1 MISECTFS
9 PSRTNPIF
17 LYKLKAFSLSLITV
31 SSGREIVKNPVII
44 FLNGPADAWIGQ
56 TDKLSRL
63 SYVYA
68 IMYKIAHDEAFSRFI
83 DEHRLTDQIVT
94 KTNVLQ
100 NTEYYQKILKII
112 LYIHL
117 AADHDN
123 QILALFGSRK
133 KSIRRIQQKN
143 RRVPV

>member
-1 MISECTFS
+1 
-9 PSRTNPIF
+9 
-17 LYKLKAFSLSLITV
+17 
-31 SSGREIVKNPVII
+31 
-44 FLNGPADAWIGQ
+44 
-56 TDKLSRL
+56 
-63 SYVYA
+63 
-68 IMYKIAHDEAFSRFI
+68 MYKIADDETFSRFI

-100 NTEYYQKILKII
+100 NTEYYQKILNII

-123 QILALFGSRK
+123 QISALFGSRK

-143 RRVPV
+143 RRVPCLTRKNRGI